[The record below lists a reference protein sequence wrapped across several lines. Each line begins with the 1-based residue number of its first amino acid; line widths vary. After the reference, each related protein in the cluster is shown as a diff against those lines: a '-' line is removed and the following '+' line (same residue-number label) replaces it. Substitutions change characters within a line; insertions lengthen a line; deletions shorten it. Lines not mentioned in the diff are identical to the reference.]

1 MQLIRLVKKSEA
13 KRGLSS
19 KLPHEIWAHAQQSFC
34 DSLHDVHNARCAC
47 ALTAG
52 PTWWTN
58 LLAST
63 SYFRVTAALLQGEL
77 QVGGN
82 DNDMAACLAAI
93 ATIWS
98 GANDNKGCKGVQ

>member
-1 MQLIRLVKKSEA
+1 MIVQLIRLVKKSEA

-19 KLPHEIWAHAQQSFC
+19 NLHHEIWAHAQQSFC
-34 DSLHDVHNARCAC
+34 DPLHDVHNAKCAC

-77 QVGGN
+77 QEGG
-82 DNDMAACLAAI
+82 MAACLAAI
-93 ATIWS
+93 ATILS
-98 GANDNKGCKGVQ
+98 GVDDNKGCKGGQ